1 MRLMKSYKKFNR
13 SNALCIS
20 QFNLITDWTFVL
32 FVAGSFD
39 QIEFYLPS
47 SDANQRNNTIIPLI
61 RTMIIRYGKQESIF
75 SIFQLSIRMNKWNH
89 SQTIFN
95 ITRWHLVVWIIVDD
109 VEGILS
115 GNVKPLLLNL
125 ISGTRIF
132 VARFRR
138 RWGKKVDGNMGKM
151 SITLTVFGRKV
162 RELCVSG

>member
-1 MRLMKSYKKFNR
+1 
-13 SNALCIS
+13 
-20 QFNLITDWTFVL
+20 
-32 FVAGSFD
+32 
-39 QIEFYLPS
+39 
-47 SDANQRNNTIIPLI
+47 
-61 RTMIIRYGKQESIF
+61 MIIRYGKQESIF

-162 RELCVSG
+162 RELCVSGTSTNHACFRFSLLRVLCCTDGTKSKK